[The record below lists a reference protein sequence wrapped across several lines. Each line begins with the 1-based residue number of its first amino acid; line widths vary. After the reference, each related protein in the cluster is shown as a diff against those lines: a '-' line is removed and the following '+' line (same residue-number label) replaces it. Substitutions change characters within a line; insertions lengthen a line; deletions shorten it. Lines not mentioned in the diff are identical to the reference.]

1 MTEIELNNFKISIVR
16 FRTDLESNSGFYNN
30 HELNE
35 IKTNLE
41 IIKRE
46 ITRAQNKIEA
56 ILKGQ
61 SNPLF

>member
-1 MTEIELNNFKISIVR
+1 MTESELKDFKISVVK
-16 FRTDLESNSGFYNN
+16 FRTNLELNSGSYNN

>member
-1 MTEIELNNFKISIVR
+1 MTKSELKDIKISIVK
-16 FRTDLESNSGFYNN
+16 FRTDLEINSGSFNN

-46 ITRAQNKIEA
+46 ITRAQNRIEA

>member
-1 MTEIELNNFKISIVR
+1 MTDSELKDFKNSVVK
-16 FRTDLESNSGFYNN
+16 FRTDLESKSGFYNN
-30 HELNE
+30 HELNV

-46 ITRAQNKIEA
+46 ITRAQNKIET

>member
-1 MTEIELNNFKISIVR
+1 MTKSELKDMKISIVK
-16 FRTDLESNSGFYNN
+16 FRTDLEINSGSFNN

-46 ITRAQNKIEA
+46 ITRAQNRIEA

>member
-1 MTEIELNNFKISIVR
+1 MTESELKDFKISVVK

-56 ILKGQ
+56 IIKGQ
-61 SNPLF
+61 SKPLF